1 MRDQFIE
8 ITSDGESILKT
19 LQAMIEDRVVGKIE
33 IPETKYSWVTIIL
46 DIKRIKGNSFLSIER
61 IDGLESLLSKFPNRE
76 VSLEFMDKGGVPCR
90 FRTRVVE
97 YRPNDIWSE
106 LPKEI
111 YRIQKRQYFRI
122 NAPPG
127 AEITFKMGP
136 AQKEKGEVK
145 NLCEGGVAFFTEKDL
160 NLNAGD
166 LINELYLNI
175 PEGNEQLSFYVPQ
188 AMIRRMVSPSVHE
201 RRTLYGSEFLG
212 MSKEIKEKLMAYIS
226 QQQMVVIQK
235 LKG

>member
-19 LQAMIEDRVVGKIE
+19 IQAIIDNRVLGTIE
-33 IPETKYSWVTIIL
+33 IPETEYSWITMIL
-46 DIKRIKGNSFLSIER
+46 EIKQNKGSSFLSIER
-61 IDGLESLLSKFPNRE
+61 IEGLESLLSKFPNRE

-97 YRPNDIWSE
+97 CRPNDIWSE

-111 YRIQKRQYFRI
+111 YRIQKRQYFRV
-122 NAPPG
+122 NALPG
-127 AEITFKMGP
+127 AGITFRMGLS
-136 AQKEKGEVK
+136 KEEKGEVK

-166 LINELYLNI
+166 SINEVYLSI
-175 PEGNEQLSFYVPQ
+175 PEGNEQLSFYIPQ
-188 AMIRRMVSPSVHE
+188 AVIKRMVTPSVQE
-201 RRTLYGSEFLG
+201 RRTLYGVAFLG
-212 MSKEIKEKLMAYIS
+212 MSKETRDQITAYIF

-235 LKG
+235 LNG

>member
-1 MRDQFIE
+1 MRDQFVE

-19 LQAMIEDRVVGKIE
+19 LQAIIDNRVVGKLQ
-33 IPETKYSWVTIIL
+33 IPDTKYSWITTIL
-46 DIKRIKGNSFLSIER
+46 DIKRTGGSSFLSIER
-61 IDGLESLLSKFPNRE
+61 IDGLESLLSKFPKQE

-97 YRPNDIWSE
+97 YRFNDIWSE

-111 YRIQKRQYFRI
+111 YRIQKRQFFRI
-122 NAPPG
+122 DTPPG
-127 AEITFKMGP
+127 AKITFRMGP
-136 AQKEKGEVK
+136 AQQEKGEMK

-160 NLNAGD
+160 NLHAGD
-166 LINELYLNI
+166 LLNDVTLNI
-175 PEGNEQLSFYVPQ
+175 PEGDERLLFYIPQ
-188 AMIRRMVSPSVHE
+188 AVIRRMSKPSGHE

-226 QQQMVVIQK
+226 QQQMIVIRK

>member
-19 LQAMIEDRVVGKIE
+19 IQAIIDNRVLGTIE
-33 IPETKYSWVTIIL
+33 IPETEYSWITMIL
-46 DIKRIKGNSFLSIER
+46 EIKQNKGSSFLSIER
-61 IDGLESLLSKFPNRE
+61 IEGLESLLSKFPNRE

-97 YRPNDIWSE
+97 CRPNDIWSE

-111 YRIQKRQYFRI
+111 YRIQKRQYFRV
-122 NAPPG
+122 NALPG
-127 AEITFKMGP
+127 AGITFRMGLS
-136 AQKEKGEVK
+136 KEEKGEVK

-166 LINELYLNI
+166 SINEVYLSI
-175 PEGNEQLSFYVPQ
+175 PEGNEQLSFYIPQ
-188 AMIRRMVSPSVHE
+188 AVIKRMVTPSVQE
-201 RRTLYGSEFLG
+201 RRTLYGVAFLG
-212 MSKEIKEKLMAYIS
+212 MSKETRDQITAYIF
-226 QQQMVVIQK
+226 QQQMVVIRK